1 MSVLTIKKQNAYTC
15 LNLLWNGGFFRVER
29 NLNEISK
36 EITTRWDHNFSSIEI
51 CKALK
56 KAKFLRCLGKRGAFR
71 YIQKTNSVS
80 KNIQNIEGWQVPHI
94 LDTVVQTV
102 WVDLGR

>member
-1 MSVLTIKKQNAYTC
+1 MGYLPLIENLRKEYPVLNNLHGNIKT
-15 LNLLWNGGFFRVER
+15 LGGAE
-29 NLNEISK
+29 
-36 EITTRWDHNFSSIEI
+36 
-51 CKALK
+51 KALGVDSLSQVLK